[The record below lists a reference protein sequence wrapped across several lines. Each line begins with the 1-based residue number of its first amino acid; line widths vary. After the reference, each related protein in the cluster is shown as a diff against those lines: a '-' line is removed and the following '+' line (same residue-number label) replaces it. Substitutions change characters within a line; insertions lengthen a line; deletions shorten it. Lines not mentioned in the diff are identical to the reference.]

1 MDNFS
6 IETAQNITIN
16 QNVANLTTRIKAF
29 LIDLVFIIAY
39 SILVIYIIS
48 WLDLPSFSDSM
59 ATYILLYLP
68 IFFYSLIFETLMNGQ
83 TPGKSLSKIRV
94 VKLDGSRPT
103 FGSFLIR
110 WVLRAVDIALSN
122 GAIAILTILLNGKG
136 QRLGDLA
143 AGTTVISEKEVISLK
158 NTIAS
163 DLEVDINYTP
173 KYPNVAL
180 LSDKDIN
187 TIKNLYT
194 DAINKRK
201 HEVLISLYHKI
212 IELTG
217 IQTEQK
223 PIDFIDTV
231 LKDYNYYATEEG
243 EY

>member
-1 MDNFS
+1 MDNFN

-29 LIDLVFIIAY
+29 FIDFIFIIAY
-39 SILVIYIIS
+39 SILILFILG

-59 ATYILLYLP
+59 AIYILLYLP
-68 IFFYSLIFETLMNGQ
+68 IFTYSLIFETLMNGQ

-110 WVLRAVDIALSN
+110 WVLRAIDIAFSS
-122 GAIAILTILLNGKG
+122 GSVAILTILLNGKG

-158 NTIAS
+158 DTIAS
-163 DLEVDINYTP
+163 DLEIDIDYIP

-194 DAINKRK
+194 NAVRNRNGK
-201 HEVLISLYHKI
+201 VLISLQEKI

-217 IQTEQK
+217 ITTEQK

-231 LKDYNYYATEEG
+231 LKDYNYYAAEGG